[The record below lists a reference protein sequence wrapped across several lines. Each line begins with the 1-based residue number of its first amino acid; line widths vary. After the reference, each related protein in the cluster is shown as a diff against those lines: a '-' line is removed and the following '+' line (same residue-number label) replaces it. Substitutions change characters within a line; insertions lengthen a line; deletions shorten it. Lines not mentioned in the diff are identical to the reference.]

1 MSLNTLNL
9 KQKQG
14 GRVIKQ
20 ADRSSTF
27 KFALQDANGALMK
40 LDGQSANISLHN
52 PNNGRYWETSSTVRD
67 GQVEFSLPGNLASD
81 DYILEIACNGY
92 VFPSDNDFVIEVVK
106 GYKELLNK
114 ETAESTRLTF
124 SEIRKEVENE
134 AKEDLEKQIIKI
146 NGVKASAINELS
158 ESKSQSLKDIEN
170 AKSNSLSEISTNKN
184 QALSQLDNKFF
195 DIDENVENNLDK
207 LEAKTQDGLKKIG
220 DKTSETL
227 STIDNKKSDTL
238 QGLETT
244 RKNFESN
251 IDEALTQAIKAIPY
265 EKFKGDKGDSPRI
278 VDQSQDGLTRT
289 YTFNTTDTIVVKDG
303 KDGKDGTI
311 NIAEMSQS
319 QLADIKRQLEVPA
332 KEDFVDI
339 KNYTVDKESI
349 NTKIKVL
356 EDGKADKT
364 SLINYSTK
372 DDIEKL
378 KNEIGTDTK
387 ARIENLESKK
397 ADKVDLKA
405 YAKTTDI
412 PDVSGFLTSKNLEGY
427 AKTTDI
433 PKVDLSSYVTN
444 NLFRRD
450 IGEMVTKLERL
461 DDKKLDK
468 SDWTLKVDK
477 VNGKGLST
485 NDFTDA
491 YKKKVINIP
500 PNPKYTD
507 TTYTGGKGVEVV
519 GNSIRIKNQNS
530 SEALGFWVGTEAEY
544 NRIYSKDVNTIYFI
558 TE

>member
-27 KFALQDANGALMK
+27 KFALQDSNGALMK

-124 SEIRKEVENE
+124 NEIRKEVENE
-134 AKEDLEKQIIKI
+134 AKKDLENQIIKI
-146 NGVKASAINELS
+146 NGVKSSAISELS
-158 ESKSQSLKDIEN
+158 KIKSQGLTDIEN
-170 AKSNSLSEISTNKN
+170 AKSNSLSEIDTRKNK
-184 QALSQLDNKFF
+184 ALSELEKEADEGFF
-195 DIDENVENNLDK
+195 SIDEKTQDDIDK

-220 DKTSETL
+220 DKASETL
-227 STIDNKKSDTL
+227 LTIDNKKSDTL

-244 RKNFESN
+244 RNNFESN
-251 IDEALTQAIKAIPY
+251 IDNALTQAIKAIPY

-278 VDQSQDGLTRT
+278 VDQSQNGLTRT

-319 QLADIKRQLEVPA
+319 QLDDIKRQLDVPA
-332 KEDFVDI
+332 KEDFVDR
-339 KNYTVDKESI
+339 KSYDTDKA
-349 NTKIKVL
+349 NL
-356 EDGKADKT
+356 
-364 SLINYSTK
+364 
-372 DDIEKL
+372 
-378 KNEIGTDTK
+378 DTK
-387 ARIENLESKK
+387 YFKKGDPIELTAQQKEELKGEPGKDGVDGQQGPRGLQGPQGPKGDTGPRGDVGPRGPQGIQGATGPTGPKGDDGVFDVENMTSGEISQLKSK
-397 ADKVDLKA
+397 L
-405 YAKTTDI
+405 
-412 PDVSGFLTSKNLEGY
+412 
-427 AKTTDI
+427 
-433 PKVDLSSYVTN
+433 
-444 NLFRRD
+444 
-450 IGEMVTKLERL
+450 
-461 DDKKLDK
+461 
-468 SDWTLKVDK
+468 
-477 VNGKGLST
+477 
-485 NDFTDA
+485 
-491 YKKKVINIP
+491 NIP
-500 PNPKYTD
+500 SNPKYTD

-530 SEALGFWVGTEAEY
+530 SEALGFWVGTESEY
-544 NRIYSKDVNTIYFI
+544 NRIYTKDSNTIYFI